1 VLVGAPG
8 AGPDPVTPFAI
19 AAGPFGLRPC
29 NLLLRACREN
39 CVIICPS
46 ALQTSIS
53 TSSSVVGAS
62 DDVSGLGE
70 SMLDAPSTMAPR
82 AR

>member
-1 VLVGAPG
+1 MLLGAPG
-8 AGPDPVTPFAI
+8 PGPDPASPFVI

-29 NLLLRACREN
+29 SLLLRACREN

-62 DDVSGLGE
+62 DVSGLGE
-70 SMLDAPSTMAPR
+70 SVLDAPSTIAPR